1 MAARRSVPDLQSPQ
15 TFLFAAGVGVIGGL
29 VGTTFQ
35 VLSKWI
41 MRMLY
46 GPGTVLEMDLPWY
59 TAVGVPLLGATAAA
73 LLDYGLTRKR
83 SSQGMADVMEAVSLR
98 NAQQLSIRRTV
109 ARAMSSLCLI
119 ATGGSVGREGP
130 IAYMAASFGARFGR
144 LSRLPRARLGLF
156 AGCGIAAGMSASYY
170 APFGA
175 SLFAMEV
182 VLGNFSVDIF
192 APVVVAAMVSFM
204 VLAGLAKAAAGT
216 WLGEYLRGPPLYDL
230 PDFTIDHPAE
240 FIIYFV
246 LGIVAAHAGLLFIRS
261 LRGAERFFKALP
273 LPPIL
278 RLPLGG
284 LIIGIIGV
292 WLPHVW
298 GNGYHAVNL
307 VLTGSPTLLFVALL
321 FVMKILA
328 TSVTLG
334 SGGSGG
340 IFTPTLFVGA
350 ALGMLLGSAATM
362 LPFVNDPHPY
372 AIVGMGA
379 VIAATTQAP
388 IMAMML
394 MFEMTHEANLILP
407 LLLAT
412 ITASVAAR
420 VIGMEPIYMASLRRR
435 GTEIPEGIEETALTT
450 TLVTDVMRDAK
461 SRVTF
466 DAPFDE
472 CARLVKE
479 MRYNSI
485 YVTNPEGTLL
495 GVIHLHDI
503 KEFLA
508 QSGLGEIIIA
518 ADLMGDVPD
527 AKPEQTLAEIVGR
540 FDDPDTGELPVV
552 DPETRE
558 LLGVVDRRDV
568 VSVLSLEVL
577 SGSTRRAKFVEHA
590 GAQHYVEIPVGHAMG
605 RIDAPEELWDR
616 ALRETDFRN
625 RTGLTILTIVRGEE
639 RIEAQP
645 DAVVRKGD
653 GLIVMGPTEAIREQG
668 GDG

>member
-1 MAARRSVPDLQSPQ
+1 MAARRRVPNLQSPQ

-35 VLSKWI
+35 VLSAWL

-46 GPGTVLEMDLPWY
+46 GPGPLLEMQLPWQ

-73 LLDYGLTRKR
+73 LIDYGLTRKQ

-109 ARAMSSLCLI
+109 SRAAASLCLI

-156 AGCGIAAGMSASYY
+156 AGCGVAAGISVSYY

-192 APVVVAAMVSFM
+192 APVVVSAMVAFM
-204 VLAGLAKAAAGT
+204 VLSGLAAAAEGT
-216 WLGEYLRGPPLYDL
+216 WLGTYLKGPPLYEL
-230 PDFTIDHPAE
+230 PDFTINHPAE
-240 FIIYFV
+240 FLLYFL
-246 LGIVAAHAGLLFIRS
+246 LGILAAHAGMIFIRS
-261 LRGAERFFKALP
+261 LRGAEKLFRKLP

-284 LIIGIIGV
+284 LIVGIIGV

-298 GNGYHAVNL
+298 GNGYDAVTL
-307 VLTGSPTLLFVALL
+307 VLTGRPTLLFIAFL
-321 FVMKILA
+321 FVMKIVA
-328 TSVTLG
+328 TSATIG

-340 IFTPTLFVGA
+340 VFTPTLFIGA
-350 ALGMLLGSAATM
+350 ALGMLLGSAASL
-362 LPFVNDPHPY
+362 LPFVHDAHPY

-379 VIAATTQAP
+379 AIAATTQAP

-420 VIGMEPIYMASLRRR
+420 AIGMDPIYMASLRRR
-435 GTEIPEGIEETALTT
+435 GTDIPEGIEETALTT
-450 TLVTDVMRDAK
+450 TLVADVMRETRSK
-461 SRVTF
+461 VNF

-527 AKPEQTLAEIVGR
+527 AQPGQTLAEVVGR
-540 FDDPDTGELPVV
+540 FDEPDTGELPVV
-552 DPETRE
+552 EAETRT
-558 LLGVVDRRDV
+558 LLGVIDRRDV

-577 SGSTRRAKFVEHA
+577 SGGTRRAKFVEHA
-590 GAQHYVEIPVGHAMG
+590 GAQHYVEIPVGHAMA
-605 RIDAPEELWDR
+605 RIDAPEEICGR
-616 ALRETDFRN
+616 ALKETDFRN
-625 RTGLTILTIVRGEE
+625 RTGLTVLTIVRGEE

-645 DAVVRKGD
+645 DTVVRKGD
-653 GLIVMGPTEAIREQG
+653 GLIVMGPVESIREQG
-668 GDG
+668 GEA